1 MSNKK
6 LLGVLVDVENKKV
19 EAIEIADDLEKY
31 YEILNCTCIDIVQRR
46 IGRKNFTIICDDEGL
61 FSAAPKISAI
71 NNLGQAQLVGNLFIV
86 AAGSDEG
93 GNLIGLSK
101 SEADYILKRCVKLA
115 TRNYPDPYPMLTQC
129 EY

>member
-86 AAGSDEG
+86 AAGSDED

>member
-1 MSNKK
+1 MAKNIYGI
-6 LLGVLVDVENKKV
+6 LLDVANKKV
-19 EAIEIADDLEKY
+19 EAIEIADDLKKY

-71 NNLGQAQLVGNLFIV
+71 DNLGQPQLVGNLFIV
-86 AAGSDEG
+86 AAGADED

-101 SEADYILKRCVKLA
+101 SEAEYILKRCVNLA

>member
-1 MSNKK
+1 MAKNIY
-6 LLGVLVDVENKKV
+6 GVLLDVANAKV
-19 EAIEIADDLEKY
+19 EAIEIADDLKKY

-46 IGRKNFTIICDDEGL
+46 IGRKDFTIICDDEGL

-71 NNLGQAQLVGNLFIV
+71 DNLGQAQLVGNLFIV
-86 AAGSDEG
+86 AAGADED

-115 TRNYPDPYPMLTQC
+115 TRKYPDPYPILTQC

>member
-1 MSNKK
+1 MANKK

-46 IGRKNFTIICDDEGL
+46 IGRKKFTIICDDEGL
-61 FSAAPKISAI
+61 FSVAPKISAI

-86 AAGSDEG
+86 AAGSDED

>member
-1 MSNKK
+1 MANKK

-19 EAIEIADDLEKY
+19 DAIEIADDLEKY
-31 YEILNCTCIDIVQRR
+31 YEVLNCTCIDIVQRR
-46 IGRKNFTIICDDEGL
+46 IGQKKFTIICDDEGL

-86 AAGSDEG
+86 AAGSDED

>member
-1 MSNKK
+1 MANKK

-19 EAIEIADDLEKY
+19 DAIEIADDLEKY
-31 YEILNCTCIDIVQRR
+31 YEVLNCTCIDIVQRR
-46 IGRKNFTIICDDEGL
+46 IGQKKFTIICDDEGL

-86 AAGSDEG
+86 AARSDED

>member
-1 MSNKK
+1 MANKK
-6 LLGVLVDVENKKV
+6 LRGVLVDVENKKV
-19 EAIEIADDLEKY
+19 DAIEIADDLEKY
-31 YEILNCTCIDIVQRR
+31 YEVLNCTCIDIVQRR
-46 IGRKNFTIICDDEGL
+46 IGQKKFTIICDDEGL

-86 AAGSDEG
+86 AAGSDED

>member
-31 YEILNCTCIDIVQRR
+31 YEVLNCTCIDIVQRR

-61 FSAAPKISAI
+61 FNAAPKISAI

-86 AAGSDEG
+86 AAGSDED

>member
-101 SEADYILKRCVKLA
+101 SEAEYILKRCVKLA

>member
-1 MSNKK
+1 MANKK

-19 EAIEIADDLEKY
+19 DAIEIADDLEKY
-31 YEILNCTCIDIVQRR
+31 YEVLNCTCIDIVQRR
-46 IGRKNFTIICDDEGL
+46 IGQKKFTIICDDEGL

-86 AAGSDEG
+86 AAGSDED

-101 SEADYILKRCVKLA
+101 SEAEYILKRCVKLA
-115 TRNYPDPYPMLTQC
+115 TKNYPDPYPMLTQC

>member
-1 MSNKK
+1 MANKK
-6 LLGVLVDVENKKV
+6 LRGVLVDVENKKV
-19 EAIEIADDLEKY
+19 DAIEIADDLEKY
-31 YEILNCTCIDIVQRR
+31 YEVLNCTCIDIVQRR
-46 IGRKNFTIICDDEGL
+46 IGRKKFTIICDDEGL
-61 FSAAPKISAI
+61 FNAAPKISAI

-86 AAGSDEG
+86 AAGSDEY

>member
-1 MSNKK
+1 MAKNIY
-6 LLGVLVDVENKKV
+6 GVLLDVANKKV

-86 AAGSDEG
+86 AAGADEN

-101 SEADYILKRCVKLA
+101 SEAEYILKRCVNLV

>member
-1 MSNKK
+1 MANKK
-6 LLGVLVDVENKKV
+6 LRGVLVDVENKKV

-86 AAGSDEG
+86 AAGSDED